1 LRARYNH
8 YRGKAEEGLERGLP
22 GVDAMSDYVL
32 VVDDDPSV
40 RSLLLDALTLMGVEG
55 QVAMDGEQALEMVG
69 ENPPAAIVL
78 DLRMPVLDGFSTLA
92 SLQGKQA
99 SRQIPIILLSGMIDY
114 DLRLYRLAG
123 VVGVMSKG
131 NFSLDGLRDL
141 LTKAGI
147 PQMNGDD

>member
-1 LRARYNH
+1 
-8 YRGKAEEGLERGLP
+8 
-22 GVDAMSDYVL
+22 MSDYVL

-69 ENPPAAIVL
+69 EDPPAAIVL

-131 NFSLDGLRDL
+131 NFSLDGFRDL

>member
-1 LRARYNH
+1 
-8 YRGKAEEGLERGLP
+8 
-22 GVDAMSDYVL
+22 MSDYVL

-92 SLQGKQA
+92 SLQSKQT

-131 NFSLDGLRDL
+131 NFSLDGFRDL

>member
-1 LRARYNH
+1 
-8 YRGKAEEGLERGLP
+8 
-22 GVDAMSDYVL
+22 MSDYVL
-32 VVDDDPSV
+32 IVDDDPSV

-69 ENPPAAIVL
+69 EDPPAAIVL

-92 SLQGKQA
+92 SLQSKQT

-131 NFSLDGLRDL
+131 NFSLDGFRDL

>member
-1 LRARYNH
+1 
-8 YRGKAEEGLERGLP
+8 
-22 GVDAMSDYVL
+22 MSDYVL